1 MAFLATLEHDLR
13 PFFLQLRFSVCRK
26 ITFPQCDSPSV
37 KCPNYRIFLKLRRRS
52 RPDGRRRWWRRSRPN
67 KCGRRVDQA
76 ATISLRGPKE
86 DLHSER
92 ASASLRMGWDG
103 MDGTEYQKCP
113 LIFFILCGYI
123 DKVYTY
129 L

>member
-26 ITFPQCDSPSV
+26 ITFPQCDSPLV

-67 KCGRRVDQA
+67 ECGRRVDQA

-92 ASASLRMGWDG
+92 ASASLMGLAGW
-103 MDGTEYQKCP
+103 TEGQMGSS
-113 LIFFILCGYI
+113 IFFILRKYI
-123 DKVYTY
+123 EHV
-129 L
+129 